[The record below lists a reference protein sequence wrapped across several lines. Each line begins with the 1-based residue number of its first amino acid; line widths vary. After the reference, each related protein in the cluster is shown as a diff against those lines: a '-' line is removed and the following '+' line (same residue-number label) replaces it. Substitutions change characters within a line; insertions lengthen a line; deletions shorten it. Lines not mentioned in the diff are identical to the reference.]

1 MPDKEELLARREFLR
16 KSGGFS
22 VIAASVLALGATSL
36 FGGCEGGYEDYTPW
50 SNGSWTNSWFSYS
63 DYPDAT

>member
-36 FGGCEGGYEDYTPW
+36 FGGCETYDDYTPW
-50 SNGSWTNSWFSYS
+50 SDSPWSNAWYS
-63 DYPDAT
+63 HSNYPDAT